1 TQAWEAIPQQPGHER
16 VADFRRSNGVMKS
29 NPGASLVDLG
39 DGIGCIELHSLKNA
53 IGGDV
58 VAMISAVLNPASEAV
73 RDFSGFVISG
83 DRDRFSVGAN
93 LMQLLLSAQEGEW
106 GDVEIAIRAF

>member
-1 TQAWEAIPQQPGHER
+1 MDI
-16 VADFRRSNGVMKS
+16 
-29 NPGASLVDLG
+29 G

-58 VAMISAVLNPASEAV
+58 VAMISSVLNPTSEAV
-73 RDFSGFVISG
+73 KNFRGFVISG

-93 LMQLLLSAQEGEW
+93 LMQLLLGAQEGDGRRLKGPFARFSRCRCRSSSARGLLW
-106 GDVEIAIRAF
+106 WRRLI